1 MAETW
6 LSIIG
11 LGEDGPEGLTGAS
24 RAALARAEVVFGGP
38 RHLALVGAGARGQAW
53 PVPFDLAPVLARRG
67 QPVAVLASG
76 DPFWFGAGGSL
87 SRVLAPGE
95 WRAYPAPSVFS
106 LAAARLGW
114 RLEEAACLGLHA
126 APLGALRPALQPG
139 ARIIA
144 TLRDGAAVVEA
155 AHWLTA
161 QGLGAARLWV
171 LEALGG
177 PGERILHGLAG
188 SLDAAGIGPLVT
200 LAIEA
205 PAQGPFL
212 PRTPGRPEA
221 LFAHDGQITKSP
233 VRAVTLAAL
242 APKAGELLWD
252 LGAGS
257 GSVSVEWCL
266 AGGRAIAVEARADR
280 LDNIRANIDGFGLA
294 GRMQALPGTL
304 PGAVEGLETP
314 QAVFVGGGFSMALM
328 ERLALLRAGTRLV
341 VNTVTLETEAL
352 VSACQRQYGGALL
365 RMDFAQAEP
374 LGASRGWQASRPVV
388 QWSVV
393 L

>member
-1 MAETW
+1 M
-6 LSIIG
+6 
-11 LGEDGPEGLTGAS
+11 TGAS
-24 RAALARAEVVFGGP
+24 RAALARAEVIFGGP

-95 WRAYPAPSVFS
+95 WRAFPAPSVFS

-114 RLEEAACLGLHA
+114 RLEETTTLGLHA
-126 APLGALRPALQPG
+126 APLATLRPALHPG

-144 TLRDGAAVVEA
+144 TLRDGAAVADA
-155 AHWLTA
+155 AAWLTA

-171 LEALGG
+171 LQALGG
-177 PGERILHGLAG
+177 PAESILHGLAG

-212 PRTPGRPEA
+212 SRVPGRAEA
-221 LFAHDGQITKSP
+221 IFAHDGQITKSP

-242 APKAGELLWD
+242 APRAGELLWD

-266 AGGRAIAVEARADR
+266 AVGRAIAVETRADR
-280 LDNIRANIDGFGLA
+280 LANIRANIDAFGLS
-294 GRMQALPGTL
+294 GRMQALHATL
-304 PGAVEGLETP
+304 PDAVEGLERP
-314 QAVFVGGGFSMALM
+314 AAVFVGGGFTAPLM
-328 ERLALLRAGTRLV
+328 ERLAALPAGTRLV

-374 LGASRGWQASRPVV
+374 LGTSRGWQAARPVV

>member
-1 MAETW
+1 MAEAW

-24 RAALARAEVVFGGP
+24 RAALARAEVIFGGP

-53 PVPFDLAPVLARRG
+53 PVPFDIAPVLARRG

-87 SRVLAPGE
+87 SRVLGPDE

-114 RLEEAACLGLHA
+114 RLEETTTLGLHA
-126 APLGALRPALQPG
+126 APLAALRPVLQPG

-144 TLRDGAAVVEA
+144 TLRDGAAVAVA
-155 AHWLTA
+155 AKWLTA

-171 LEALGG
+171 MEALGG
-177 PGERILHGLAG
+177 PGERIRPGHAE
-188 SLDAAGIGPLVT
+188 SLDASGIGPLVA

-212 PRTPGRPEA
+212 PRTPGRAEA

-242 APKAGELLWD
+242 APRAGEVLWD

-280 LDNIRANIDGFGLA
+280 LDNIRANIDSFGLA
-294 GRMQALPGTL
+294 GRMEALQGTL
-304 PGAVEGLETP
+304 PGAVEGLEMP

-328 ERLALLRAGTRLV
+328 ERLVSLPAGTRLV

-352 VSACQRQYGGALL
+352 VGACQRQHGGSLM

-374 LGASRGWQASRPVV
+374 LGGSRGWHAARPVV

>member
-1 MAETW
+1 M
-6 LSIIG
+6 
-11 LGEDGPEGLTGAS
+11 TGAS
-24 RAALARAEVVFGGP
+24 RAALARAEVIFGGS

-53 PVPFDLAPVLARRG
+53 PVPFDIAPVLARRG

-95 WRAYPAPSVFS
+95 WQAYPAPSVFS

-114 RLEEAACLGLHA
+114 RLEETTTLGLHA
-126 APLGALRPALQPG
+126 APLAALRPALQPG

-144 TLRDGAAVVEA
+144 TLRDGAAVADA
-155 AHWLTA
+155 AAWLTA

-171 LEALGG
+171 MQALGG
-177 PGERILHGLAG
+177 PAERILHGLAG
-188 SLDAAGIGPLVT
+188 SLDAAGIAPLVT

-212 PRTPGRPEA
+212 SRAPGRPEA
-221 LFAHDGQITKSP
+221 IFAHDGQITKSP

-242 APKAGELLWD
+242 APRMGELLWD

-266 AGGRAIAVEARADR
+266 AGGRAIAVETRADR
-280 LDNIRANIDGFGLA
+280 LDNIRANIDAFGLS
-294 GRMQALPGTL
+294 GRMQALHATL
-304 PGAVEGLETP
+304 PGAVEGLAP
-314 QAVFVGGGFSMALM
+314 PAAVFVGGGFTSPLM
-328 ERLALLRAGTRLV
+328 ERLAALPAGTRLV

-352 VSACQRQYGGALL
+352 VGACQRQYGGALL

-374 LGASRGWQASRPVV
+374 LGTSRGWHAARPVV